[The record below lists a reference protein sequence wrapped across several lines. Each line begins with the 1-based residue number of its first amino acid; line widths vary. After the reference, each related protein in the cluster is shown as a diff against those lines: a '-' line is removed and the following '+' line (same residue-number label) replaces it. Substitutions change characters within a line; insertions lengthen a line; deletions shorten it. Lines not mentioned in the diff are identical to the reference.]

1 MNPKLASI
9 AIGVLVLILF
19 GQRCYHSVPAGH
31 VGVAVLLGQVQDQT
45 FPEGPHFPVNPLYS
59 WRDLDARQD
68 SFKISQLEMPTRDQ
82 LLSKVDL
89 SIQWRLDASR
99 AAEIV
104 RDTGDKE
111 RLVQVHLHPKT
122 RSLIREL
129 GTTIERA
136 EDLFRDE
143 VREKLS
149 AELDR
154 RLREYVA
161 SKGILVD
168 SVLLRNINLPPVLA
182 EAISRKKE
190 REQEVERQ
198 RAELE
203 RIKLEQEQQV
213 AQAEASRRA
222 AEEDAKRL
230 RILADAKAYEI
241 ATINK
246 AASGNPAYIQLQSLE
261 ALKKMAEDPAAKLY
275 FIDGDSRT
283 PLPLL
288 HMGDAAGASRR

>member
-1 MNPKLASI
+1 MNPKFALALV
-9 AIGVLVLILF
+9 GVLLVLMF
-19 GQRCYHSVPAGH
+19 GQRFVHSVPVGH
-31 VGVAVLLGQVQDQT
+31 VGVADLFGEVQDKT
-45 FPEGPHFPVNPLYS
+45 YKEGLHFVNPFLT
-59 WRDLDARQD
+59 WTDLDARQD
-68 SFKISQLEMPTRDQ
+68 TFMIKQLEMPTQDQ

-99 AAEIV
+99 ASEIV

-111 RLVQVHLHPKT
+111 RLVQVHLHPKA
-122 RSLIREL
+122 RSLVREL
-129 GTTIERA
+129 GTTIKKA
-136 EDLFRDE
+136 EDLFQDE
-143 VREKLS
+143 VRDRLALEISQKLS
-149 AELDR
+149 G
-154 RLREYVA
+154 YVA

-168 SVLLRNINLPPVLA
+168 AVLLRNINLPPVLA
-182 EAISRKKE
+182 EAIGRKKE

-198 RAELE
+198 RAELD
-203 RIKLEQEQQV
+203 RVKLEQEQQV

-230 RILADAKAYEI
+230 RILADARAYEI

-275 FIDGDSRT
+275 FLDSNSPS

-288 HMGDAAGASRR
+288 NLGGDGKR

>member
-1 MNPKLASI
+1 VNPKLASI
-9 AIGVLVLILF
+9 AIVALLVLMF
-19 GQRCYHSVPAGH
+19 GQRFFHSVPAGH
-31 VGVAVLLGQVQDQT
+31 VGVAVLFGEVQDEPY
-45 FPEGPHFPVNPLYS
+45 PEGLNLVNPFLT
-59 WRDLDARQD
+59 WVDMDVRQD
-68 SFKISQLEMPTRDQ
+68 SFKIVQLEMPTRDQ

-89 SIQWRLDASR
+89 SIQWRLDASQ
-99 AAEIV
+99 APFIY

-111 RLVQVHLHPKT
+111 RIVQVHLHPQA

-129 GTTIERA
+129 GTKIDRA
-136 EDLFRDE
+136 EDLFKDE
-143 VREKLS
+143 VREQLANALS
-149 AELDR
+149 EG
-154 RLREYVA
+154 LRGYVA
-161 SKGILVD
+161 DKGIIID

-182 EAISRKKE
+182 EAIGRKKE

-203 RIKLEQEQQV
+203 RVKLEQEQGV
-213 AQAEASRRA
+213 AQAMASRRA

-261 ALKKMAEDPAAKLY
+261 ALKKMSEDPAAKLY
-275 FIDGDSRT
+275 FMDSNSPS
-283 PLPLL
+283 PLPL
-288 HMGDAAGASRR
+288 MNIGDPVVGKR

>member
-1 MNPKLASI
+1 LNPRFA
-9 AIGVLVLILF
+9 LVLIAALVVLMF
-19 GQRCYHSVPAGH
+19 GQRFVHSVPAGH
-31 VGVAVLLGQVQDQT
+31 VGVAILFGQVQDET
-45 FPEGPHFPVNPLYS
+45 YPEGLHIVNPFLS
-59 WRDLDARQD
+59 WKDLDARQD
-68 SFKISQLEMPTRDQ
+68 TFKISQLEMPTRDQ

-99 AAEIV
+99 AAEII
-104 RDTGDKE
+104 RDTGEKD
-111 RLVQVHLHPKT
+111 RLILVHLHPKA
-122 RSLIREL
+122 RSLVREL
-129 GTTIERA
+129 GTTIDRA
-136 EDLFRDE
+136 EDLFKDE
-143 VREKLS
+143 VRDRLAVQLSEKLR
-149 AELDR
+149 A
-154 RLREYVA
+154 YV
-161 SKGILVD
+161 SDKGILVD

-182 EAISRKKE
+182 EAIARKKE

-198 RAELE
+198 RAELD
-203 RIKLEQEQQV
+203 RVKLEQDQQV

-230 RILADAKAYEI
+230 RILADAKAYEV

-275 FIDGDSRT
+275 FMDSNSPN

-288 HMGDAAGASRR
+288 NLGGDARSR

>member
-1 MNPKLASI
+1 VNPKLASV
-9 AIGVLVLILF
+9 AIVALLVLMF
-19 GQRCYHSVPAGH
+19 GQRFFHSVPAGH
-31 VGVAVLLGQVQDQT
+31 VGVAVLFGEVQDEPY
-45 FPEGPHFPVNPLYS
+45 PEGLNLVNPFLT
-59 WRDLDARQD
+59 WVDMDVRQD
-68 SFKISQLEMPTRDQ
+68 SFKIVQLEMPTRDQ

-89 SIQWRLDASR
+89 SIQWRLDASQ
-99 AAEIV
+99 APFIY

-111 RLVQVHLHPKT
+111 RIVQVHLHPQA

-129 GTTIERA
+129 GTKIDRA
-136 EDLFRDE
+136 EDLFKDE
-143 VREKLS
+143 VREQLANALS
-149 AELDR
+149 EG
-154 RLREYVA
+154 LRGYVA
-161 SKGILVD
+161 DKGIIID

-182 EAISRKKE
+182 EAIGRKKE

-203 RIKLEQEQQV
+203 RVKLEQEQGV
-213 AQAEASRRA
+213 AQAMASRRA

-261 ALKKMAEDPAAKLY
+261 ALKKMSEDPAAKLY
-275 FIDGDSRT
+275 FMDSNSPS
-283 PLPLL
+283 PLPL
-288 HMGDAAGASRR
+288 MNIGDPVVGKR

>member
-1 MNPKLASI
+1 MNPKIASI
-9 AIGVLVLILF
+9 AIVALLVLMF
-19 GQRCYHSVPAGH
+19 GQRFVHSVPAGH
-31 VGVAVLLGQVQDQT
+31 VGVAVLFGEVQDNPY
-45 FPEGPHFPVNPLYS
+45 PEGLNIVNPFLT
-59 WRDLDARQD
+59 WIDMDVRQD

-89 SIQWRLDASR
+89 SIQWRLDASQ
-99 AAEIV
+99 APFIY

-111 RLVQVHLHPKT
+111 RIVQVHLHPQA

-129 GTTIERA
+129 GTKITRA
-136 EDLFRDE
+136 EDLFKDE
-143 VREKLS
+143 VRDQLATALS
-149 AELDR
+149 TG
-154 RLREYVA
+154 LRESMA
-161 SKGILVD
+161 DKGIIID

-182 EAISRKKE
+182 EAIGRKKE

-203 RIKLEQEQQV
+203 RVKLEQEQGV

-222 AEEDAKRL
+222 AEEDAKRI
-230 RILADAKAYEI
+230 RILAEAKAFEI

-261 ALKKMAEDPAAKLY
+261 ALKQMSKDPAAKLY
-275 FIDGDSRT
+275 FMDSNSPS
-283 PLPLL
+283 PLPL
-288 HMGDAAGASRR
+288 MNIGDPVVGKR

>member
-1 MNPKLASI
+1 VNPRIATI
-9 AIGVLVLILF
+9 AIVAVLLLMF
-19 GQRCYHSVPAGH
+19 GQRFFHSVPAGH
-31 VGVAVLLGQVQDQT
+31 VGVAVLFGEVQEVPYT
-45 FPEGPHFPVNPLYS
+45 EGLHFVFNPFLT
-59 WRDLDARQD
+59 WQDLDVRQD
-68 SFKISQLEMPTRDQ
+68 SLKITQLEMPTRDQ

-99 AAEIV
+99 APEIF
-104 RDTGDKE
+104 RSTGDKN
-111 RLVQVHLHPKT
+111 RIVQVHLIPKA

-129 GTTIERA
+129 GTKIDRA
-136 EDLFRDE
+136 EDLFQDETRD
-143 VREKLS
+143 RLS
-149 AELDR
+149 FALGEQLAN
-154 RLREYVA
+154 YVA
-161 SKGILVD
+161 DKGVVVD
-168 SVLLRNINLPPVLA
+168 SVLLRNINLPTVLA

-203 RIKLEQEQQV
+203 RVKLEQEQQV
-213 AQAEASRRA
+213 AQSVASRRA

-241 ATINK
+241 ATINE

-275 FIDGDSRT
+275 FLDSNSPT
-283 PLPLL
+283 PLPLMHL
-288 HMGDAAGASRR
+288 GEAVGAKR

>member
-1 MNPKLASI
+1 MNPRFAVI
-9 AIGVLVLILF
+9 MIGVLFVLMF
-19 GQRCYHSVPAGH
+19 GQRFVHSVPAGH
-31 VGVAVLLGQVQDQT
+31 VGVAILFGEVQDVSY
-45 FPEGPHFPVNPLYS
+45 PEGLHIVNPFLS
-59 WRDLDARQD
+59 WKDLDARQD
-68 SFKISQLEMPTRDQ
+68 TFKISQLEMPTRDQ

-89 SIQWRLDASR
+89 SIQWRLDQSR
-99 AAEIV
+99 AAEII
-104 RDTGDKE
+104 RDTGEKD
-111 RLVQVHLHPKT
+111 RLIQVHLHPKA
-122 RSLIREL
+122 RSLVRAL

-136 EDLFRDE
+136 EDLFKDE
-143 VREKLS
+143 VRAQLA
-149 AELDR
+149 AELESE
-154 RLREYVA
+154 LKAYVA
-161 SKGILVD
+161 TKGIIVE

-182 EAISRKKE
+182 DAIGRKKE

-203 RIKLEQEQQV
+203 RVKLEQEQQV

-230 RILADAKAYEI
+230 RILADAKAYEVQ
-241 ATINK
+241 TINK

-275 FIDGDSRT
+275 FMDSNAPN

-288 HMGDAAGASRR
+288 NLGGDAKR

>member
-1 MNPKLASI
+1 VNPKLASV
-9 AIGVLVLILF
+9 AIVALLIIMF
-19 GQRCYHSVPAGH
+19 GQRFLHSVPAGH
-31 VGVAVLLGQVQDQT
+31 VGVAVLFGEVQENPY
-45 FPEGPHFPVNPLYS
+45 PEGLNIVNPFLT
-59 WRDLDARQD
+59 WIDMDVRQD

-89 SIQWRLDASR
+89 SIQWRLDASQ
-99 AAEIV
+99 APFIY

-111 RLVQVHLHPKT
+111 RIIQVHLHPQA

-129 GTTIERA
+129 GTKIERA
-136 EDLFRDE
+136 EDLFKDE
-143 VREKLS
+143 VRDKLATSLS
-149 AELDR
+149 AGLKD
-154 RLREYVA
+154 YVA
-161 SKGILVD
+161 DKGIIID

-182 EAISRKKE
+182 EAIGRKKE

-203 RIKLEQEQQV
+203 RVKLEQEQGV

-222 AEEDAKRL
+222 AEEDAKRI

-246 AASGNPAYIQLQSLE
+246 AASGNPAYIQLQSLD
-261 ALKKMAEDPAAKLY
+261 ALKQMSKDPAAKLY
-275 FIDGDSRT
+275 FMDSNSPQ
-283 PLPLL
+283 PLPL
-288 HMGDAAGASRR
+288 MNIGDPVVGK